1 MICEVINKNIEIWE
15 EEKYISTDM
24 EIKGKVHEIGAIQ
37 QVSETFKKRDLIVEY
52 AENPTYPEYIRFE
65 ALQDKTALFDTLK
78 AGDEIEVSFNLRGRP
93 WTNKDGVTSY
103 FNSLVV
109 WRITSLANGA
119 GAAPAAAPQYA
130 APVDVNTAAG
140 EDDDLPF

>member
-1 MICEVINKNIEIWE
+1 MICEVINKNIEIWV
-15 EEKYISTDM
+15 EEKYYSTDM
-24 EIKGKVHEIGAIQ
+24 EIKGKVHEIGAVQ
-37 QVSETFKKRDLIVEY
+37 QVSETFKKRDLIIEY

-65 ALQDKTALFDTLK
+65 SLQDKTALLDNLK
-78 AGDEIEVSFNLRGRP
+78 AGDEVEVSFNLRGRP

-109 WRITSLANGA
+109 WRITALANTA
-119 GAAPAAAPQYA
+119 GASAAAPQYA
-130 APVDVNTAAG
+130 APADVSTTAG

>member
-1 MICEVINKNIEIWE
+1 
-15 EEKYISTDM
+15 M
-24 EIKGKVHEIGAIQ
+24 EIKGKVHEIGATQ

-65 ALQDKTALFDTLK
+65 ALQDKTALLDSLK
-78 AGDEIEVSFNLRGRP
+78 QGDEIEVSFNLRGRP

-109 WRITSLANGA
+109 WRVTALANTG
-119 GAAPAAAPQYA
+119 APAAAPQYA
-130 APVDVNTAAG
+130 APVDVSTAAA